1 MRLSTAHKT
10 FLLTSGHSGASEC
23 PDVKN
28 YKWRLNPVRHR
39 MLCSCTHMATVGVKG
54 LIDFSQSVM
63 KTSMC
68 VVGGRSGAVDE
79 IVSTY
84 PQRIGSIHSKSH
96 METGSTV
103 QAMSAEAPWQSAW
116 YQAGLLRVSVVN
128 RTIAMLC
135 RVQMGQLVI
144 YYSTNTCLFYV
155 FMSLIL

>member
-1 MRLSTAHKT
+1 
-10 FLLTSGHSGASEC
+10 
-23 PDVKN
+23 
-28 YKWRLNPVRHR
+28 

-103 QAMSAEAPWQSAW
+103 QAMSAEAP
-116 YQAGLLRVSVVN
+116 
-128 RTIAMLC
+128 
-135 RVQMGQLVI
+135 
-144 YYSTNTCLFYV
+144 
-155 FMSLIL
+155 